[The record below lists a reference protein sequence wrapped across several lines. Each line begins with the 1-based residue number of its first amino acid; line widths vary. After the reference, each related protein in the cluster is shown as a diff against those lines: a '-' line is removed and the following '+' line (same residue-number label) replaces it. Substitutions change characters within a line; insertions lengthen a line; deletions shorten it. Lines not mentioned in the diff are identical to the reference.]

1 MKSKFIFIGIF
12 LINILLFL
20 PFTSIS
26 RTTKSNPIALKK
38 GLVLIY
44 QVDNQDQK
52 YDFVVTVEKY
62 DTALMFSFKMTNQ
75 RRTSGKITL
84 TGKALNSAIA
94 QYNYFQS
101 NEVTLDNQTSIWVSK
116 SVWKKVKK
124 KKKCSISTNSGVM
137 NLKELDFVNNQGY
150 NLLLNGND
158 TIIDVI
164 YCVTNDSNA
173 FKYWILDDP
182 KNPLILKMELN
193 FTLELKE
200 IKYLD

>member
-44 QVDNQDQK
+44 QVDNQDQ
-52 YDFVVTVEKY
+52 KY